1 LALQV
6 QNTLNLL
13 QASRINPNILA
24 HEALN
29 GPYNWD
35 RYPLVPPGCKA
46 IIYEALAMQ
55 GSWALQ
61 VTDTWYLGP
70 SKDHNQCNSYYVPKI
85 SAHQIL
91 GSAELFPQ
99 YCQVLNPSNMAHLK
113 ALTKEL
119 KMSTSLAVK
128 THKGRTFIH
137 KLSLAIDGILND
149 DPREEQ
155 KMSTPNAT
163 SVEYQSNN
171 YRGATHYED
180 AGPNSKKEFIQLKCT
195 H

>member
-1 LALQV
+1 
-6 QNTLNLL
+6 
-13 QASRINPNILA
+13 
-24 HEALN
+24 
-29 GPYNWD
+29 
-35 RYPLVPPGCKA
+35 
-46 IIYEALAMQ
+46 
-55 GSWALQ
+55 
-61 VTDTWYLGP
+61 
-70 SKDHNQCNSYYVPKI
+70 
-85 SAHQIL
+85 
-91 GSAELFPQ
+91 
-99 YCQVLNPSNMAHLK
+99 MAHLK